1 MPHPFHLI
9 NSDQRFWNKP
19 NNVFFIY
26 LALKNKLIKRG
37 VKEVVK
43 AIRKKT
49 EGKNKSEYLCI
60 LACDVSPV
68 DVISHIPILCEKN
81 NIPYIY
87 IKDKHLLGLASG
99 TKKPTCVVLLEKPNK
114 DADE

>member
-1 MPHPFHLI
+1 ME
-9 NSDQRFWNKP
+9 
-19 NNVFFIY
+19 
-26 LALKNKLIKRG
+26 NKLIKRG

-43 AIRKKT
+43 AIRKKA
-49 EGKNKSEYLCI
+49 EKKSTADYICV

-87 IKDKHLLGLASG
+87 VNNKHFLGLASG
-99 TKKPTCVVLLEKPNK
+99 TKKPTSVVLLEKPKKGSTK
-114 DADE
+114 DIVERYE

>member
-1 MPHPFHLI
+1 
-9 NSDQRFWNKP
+9 
-19 NNVFFIY
+19 
-26 LALKNKLIKRG
+26 
-37 VKEVVK
+37 
-43 AIRKKT
+43 
-49 EGKNKSEYLCI
+49 
-60 LACDVSPV
+60 
-68 DVISHIPILCEKN
+68 LCEKN